1 IWTHMPGS
9 PSRKR
14 FRPNVR
20 VGNSVT
26 INFQLSSHVEE
37 LRSSNC
43 NIAENNEIYLPCRQ
57 NKILVHSSTQ
67 TMGAEE
73 ESKSDLES
81 ELRRIKEQL
90 RSAEDNIAYLSERVK
105 TYRHRWMEEY
115 YRAEN
120 LELHMPYG
128 ICVPDLDQIP
138 EGAASPKILAEW
150 SLDTVGPGAGHSDEL

>member
-1 IWTHMPGS
+1 MPGS

-20 VGNSVT
+20 IGNSVT

-43 NIAENNEIYLPCRQ
+43 KQ
-57 NKILVHSSTQ
+57 NKLLVHSSTQ
-67 TMGAEE
+67 TIGAEE

-138 EGAASPKILAEW
+138 EGAASPKLFAEW
-150 SLDTVGPGAGHSDEL
+150 SLDNVGAGAGHSAELGTCEKTHAW